1 MRIDRTKKFKKDY
14 KRMVR
19 RGRDET
25 KIKNVIRSLAAH
37 KTLAAKHS
45 DHELTS
51 NWKGWREC
59 HIETDWILIY
69 PLSEEVLLLGRTGS
83 HSDLF

>member
-1 MRIDRTKKFKKDY
+1 
-14 KRMVR
+14 MVR

-25 KIKNVIRSLAAH
+25 KIKNIIRNLAAH
-37 KTLAAKHS
+37 ETLAAKHS

-59 HIETDWILIY
+59 HIEPDWILIY
-69 PLSEEVLLLGRTGS
+69 QLSEEVLLLGRTGS
-83 HSDLF
+83 HSDLFK